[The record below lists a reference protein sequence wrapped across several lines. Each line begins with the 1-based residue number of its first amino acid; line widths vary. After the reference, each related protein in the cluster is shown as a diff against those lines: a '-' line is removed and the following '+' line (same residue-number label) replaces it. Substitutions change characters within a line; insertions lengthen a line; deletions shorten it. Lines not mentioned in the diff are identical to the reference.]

1 MHTSERLFS
10 SNQFIEAA
18 KWWASNM
25 AEGMFINQEQTEKF
39 IKILAAKIAEQPIQN
54 FPKNVYYISIGDMQ
68 SWGLPKIIVDCLKEI
83 GITREAFFYVPFKTG
98 MRIYNNGQISV
109 NGKVIICTDPN
120 IKHYNAENTNFNY
133 TPYMRFKGNKFR
145 IVEIKLNELTGDL
158 YEYFDHGAKKIDEK
172 EKKLDTLFVKFEMRN
187 FNGSEKEFQNLS
199 DEDLIKILQDPNK
212 FRANFKNNFYLYYE
226 KDKKEFFR
234 DNGYSENIG
243 KVIIEDLGNNYYQEI
258 TDLVR
263 VMTVPQTGTLMV
275 KYVLITVN
283 PGDFLLAR
291 KDEKELN
298 CYRDSFKEV
307 GFAGYL
313 CDSMG
318 NILSD
323 KPYYPGEE
331 LPQLSLTERVKKAVN
346 IQEESCVIM

>member
-1 MHTSERLFS
+1 MHTSEHLFS
-10 SNQFIEAA
+10 SNPFIEAA

-25 AEGMFINQEQTEKF
+25 TPDMFINQEQTEKF
-39 IKILAAKIAEQPIQN
+39 IKILAAKIAEQIIHNYPSDI
-54 FPKNVYYISIGDMQ
+54 YYISVGDMQ
-68 SWGLPKIIVDCLKEI
+68 SYDPPKIVEDSLKEI
-83 GITREAFFYVPFKTG
+83 GITRNAYLRVPFKTE

-145 IVEIKLNELTGDL
+145 IVEIKLNDLTGDL
-158 YEYFDHGAKKIDEK
+158 YEYFDHCTKKIDKK
-172 EKKLDTLFVKFEMRN
+172 EKRLDTLFVKFEMCK
-187 FNGSEKEFQNLS
+187 FNGSEKEFHNLS

-212 FRANFKNNFYLYYE
+212 FRANFRNNFYLYYE
-226 KDKKEFFR
+226 KDKEEFFKYI
-234 DNGYSENIG
+234 DYSNNLG
-243 KVIIEDLGNNYYQEI
+243 KVTVEDLGSNYYQVI

-298 CYRDSFKEV
+298 CYKGSFKEA

-313 CDSMG
+313 CDASG
-318 NILSD
+318 NTVSD
-323 KPYYPGEE
+323 KPYYPGDE
-331 LPQLSLTERVKKAVN
+331 LPRLSLSERIKKAAN
-346 IQEESCVIM
+346 IQEENCVIM